1 LVGNANANASDGGGP
16 ADVVV
21 DARGFHCPVP
31 LLRLKRR
38 LHTARAGG
46 RVVLLATDRAAP
58 LDVAAFCNIEG
69 HVYLGHRETDEGA
82 LEIAVRVRPPDPF
95 PGTTPVL

>member
-1 LVGNANANASDGGGP
+1 VAPRRYDRETVAA
-16 ADVVV
+16 VV

-38 LHTARAGG
+38 LRTADAGR
-46 RVVLLATDRAAP
+46 RVVLLTTAPAAP
-58 LDVAAFCNIEG
+58 LDVLAFCNIEG
-69 HVYLGHRETDEGA
+69 HLYIGHREIPGGA
-82 LEIAVRVRPPDPF
+82 IEIAVRTRPADPF